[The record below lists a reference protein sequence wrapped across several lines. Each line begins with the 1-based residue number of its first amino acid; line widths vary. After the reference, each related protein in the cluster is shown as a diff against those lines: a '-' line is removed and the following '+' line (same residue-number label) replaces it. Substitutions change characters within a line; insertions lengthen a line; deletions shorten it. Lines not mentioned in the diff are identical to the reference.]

1 MSNEIHALPE
11 PWSSFFRELDRIAS
25 ERVDFHCIGGF
36 VVTRYYG
43 FARETADVDVLSIV
57 PNAQREA
64 FLQAG
69 AAGSPLHRKLK
80 VYLDYVTVIH
90 AYPEDYD
97 QRLIEIFPGQLQ
109 NIRIFAPEAHDLAL
123 MKLGRNIERDR
134 EDVKYLARRGYLTG
148 EELENRYRLEMRPY
162 IGVPDSSDRVLKFWL
177 DMIREELVLNNAD
190 SDSRSG

>member
-1 MSNEIHALPE
+1 MPPRTDRLPE
-11 PWSSFFRELDRIAS
+11 PWLSFLRALDRIAS
-25 ERVDFHCIGGF
+25 EPAVFHCIGGF
-36 VVTRYYG
+36 VVTRCYG
-43 FARETADVDVLSIV
+43 FGRETADMDVLSIV
-57 PNAQREA
+57 PNTEREA
-64 FLQAG
+64 FLRAG
-69 AAGSPLHRKLK
+69 GEGRELHRKYH
-80 VYLDYVTVIH
+80 VYLDYVTVIQ

-177 DMIREELVLNNAD
+177 DMIREELAMNNAG